1 MSATDVA
8 PAVTVTALRRLHPL
22 TPFFRSWQL
31 VGAVA
36 AGSFGVFRDD
46 LEKLRWIWRALHGD
60 IEVSLLARALGVLLL
75 VALVVVIASWLSWRA
90 TGFAILADASPAGTL
105 LYHRGLIVRH
115 RSQVRLNRVQ
125 SVDVNQPLFPRLC
138 GLAAVRLDMAA
149 GDGASVNLAYLRRH
163 DAWALREEILRHTA
177 VASTGPPSGATSVR
191 RAEGQLIAEISTAR
205 LVKANLL
212 DGVLAWVLLVVWLV
226 ALVVGGVVFGWRG
239 LAAGAAGII
248 PVTVAI
254 AVQLRRQVASM
265 MRDANFKLVRT
276 PTGIRTSS
284 GLTSTVNR
292 TIDLDRI
299 QGVRLEE
306 PYLWRRLGWA
316 RVGVDVAGASED
328 SHQGAS
334 LMPVADRGDALAL
347 IADVTGAR
355 VDEATV
361 VAAGARAGWLD
372 PWVARNLGVGLLE
385 GGALTRWGRW
395 RRTQFFVP
403 YARVQGVSA
412 RQGPVQRW
420 LGLATVYLD
429 MPTGVQRW
437 QAQHRDT
444 ADAASLVG
452 ELAVQARLH
461 RAPVQSEPPLGS
473 GDGRPDHD
481 EEHEP
486 AGETAAYVEYRPRQV
501 SKPADEQRDGSEG
514 WQREEQRGAKS
525 DQHEDQHDGR
535 DHDRRQFRQ
544 PKENL
549 TAAITQGRSRRRARL
564 GLRAARPGRGIP

>member
-8 PAVTVTALRRLHPL
+8 PAVTATALRRLHPL

-36 AGSFGVFRDD
+36 AGGLSVFRDD

-60 IEVSLLARALGVLLL
+60 VEVSLLMQALGVLLV

-90 TGFAILADASPAGTL
+90 TGFAIIDDASPAGTL
-105 LYHRGLIVRH
+105 LYHRGLIVRQ

-125 SVDVNQPLFPRLC
+125 SVDVNQPFFPRLC

-149 GDGASVNLAYLRRH
+149 GDGASVNLAYLRRP

-177 VASTGPPSGATSVR
+177 VAPTGPDSAGTTGGGASEGYPRASDPSG
-191 RAEGQLIAEISTAR
+191 ELIAEISTAR

-212 DGVLAWVLLVVWLV
+212 DGVIAEVLLVVWLV
-226 ALVVGGVVFGWRG
+226 ALVVGGVVFGWKG
-239 LAAGAAGII
+239 LAAGVAGII

-265 MRDANFKLVRT
+265 MRDANFRLMRT
-276 PTGIRTSS
+276 ASGIRTSS
-284 GLTSTVNR
+284 GLTSTTNR

-306 PYLWRRLGWA
+306 PYLWRRLGWT
-316 RVGVDVAGASED
+316 RVGVDVAGASEN

-334 LMPVADRGDALAL
+334 LMPVSDRGDALAL

-355 VDEATV
+355 VDEAAV
-361 VAAGARAGWLD
+361 VAAGAKARWLD

-403 YARVQGVSA
+403 FARVQSVSV

-429 MPTGVQRW
+429 MPSGVQRW
-437 QAQHRDT
+437 QAQHRET
-444 ADAASLVG
+444 ADAAALVG

-461 RAPVQSEPPLGS
+461 RAPARVGTAPYPHPASPH
-473 GDGRPDHD
+473 HD
-481 EEHEP
+481 P
-486 AGETAAYVEYRPRQV
+486 T
-501 SKPADEQRDGSEG
+501 
-514 WQREEQRGAKS
+514 
-525 DQHEDQHDGR
+525 
-535 DHDRRQFRQ
+535 
-544 PKENL
+544 
-549 TAAITQGRSRRRARL
+549 
-564 GLRAARPGRGIP
+564 